1 MTRDLVTTDVSRAVE
16 CLTGGGLVAIP
27 TETVYGLGA
36 DADDAVAVARIF
48 AVKGRPVDHPLIVHV
63 SGADELVSWA
73 EEVPAAAEL
82 LAATCWPGP
91 LTLLLPRAAR
101 VLDAVT
107 GGRDSVGLRAP
118 AHPLTQELLVRS
130 GRAIAA
136 PSANPFGRVS
146 PTTAAHVLTDLG
158 AVLDPATD
166 VILDGG
172 PSPIG
177 VESTIVDCTTD
188 PPQLLRPGGIP
199 REDIEHLLDVGLAPA
214 EGASRAPGMLV
225 AHYSPAATVVLAD
238 DRRHAERLVVGFEN
252 DGLQTRVLDFGDDL
266 VAYARVSTSRCA
278 TPMPP
283 TPIASSPSSPRPA
296 ASATRSATA
305 SRKPPPADASEVPPP
320 SLRTKLRARNTRMPF
335 SRGGRAG

>member
-1 MTRDLVTTDVSRAVE
+1 VKRDLVTTDVSRAVE
-16 CLTGGGLVAIP
+16 CLTRGGLVAIP

-63 SGADELVSWA
+63 RGVDELGDWA
-73 EEVPAAAEL
+73 AEVPAAAEL

-91 LTLLLPRAAR
+91 LTLLLSRAAR
-101 VLDAVT
+101 VVDAVT
-107 GGRDSVGLRAP
+107 GGRESVGLRVP
-118 AHPLTQELLVRS
+118 AHPLTQELLARS

-146 PTTAAHVLTDLG
+146 PTTAAHVLTDL
-158 AVLDPATD
+158 ADVLDPTTD

-199 REDIEHLLDVGLAPA
+199 REDIERLLDVGLAPA
-214 EGASRAPGMLV
+214 GGTRRAPGMLA
-225 AHYSPAATVVLAD
+225 AHYAPVATVVLAD
-238 DRRHAERLVVGFEN
+238 DRRHAERLVAGFEA
-252 DGLQTRVLDFGDDL
+252 DGLRSRILDFEDDL
-266 VAYARVSTSRCA
+266 VAYARGLYQSLRDADDAGADRVVA
-278 TPMPP
+278 VLPP
-283 TPIASSPSSPRPA
+283 PRGLGHAIRDRLQKAAA
-296 ASATRSATA
+296 AS
-305 SRKPPPADASEVPPP
+305 
-320 SLRTKLRARNTRMPF
+320 
-335 SRGGRAG
+335 